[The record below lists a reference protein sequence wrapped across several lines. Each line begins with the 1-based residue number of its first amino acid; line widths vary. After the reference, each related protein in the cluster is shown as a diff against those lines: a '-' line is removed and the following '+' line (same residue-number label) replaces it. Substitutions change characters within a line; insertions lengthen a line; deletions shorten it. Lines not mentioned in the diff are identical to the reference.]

1 IDDLTRPIAA
11 KIIRER
17 SYQSEIE
24 DLVST
29 MNTCTSPSPS
39 SNTAPMPP
47 PTSNPL
53 KLFMEDI
60 EKSQTLTLY
69 EKYVKIQMYL
79 VSLKEEMSKIK
90 DLGLPNSK
98 RILDHAI
105 KTLEVEHNSV
115 SEKLKNVT
123 NQTGVTNVGVFPE
136 EMIRA
141 SQKPSPNPTNT
152 VLQAPQISMQSQQ
165 GTWHRGLGQQGSLQ
179 TIMQQ
184 QRYQMLQLRQA
195 RRQQQ
200 GLLQPQVISQLQQHM
215 IQQQQQIRQAQMQQ
229 LLQPQIMKLNPT
241 INEQSQL
248 QQHRELL
255 QQLGQQVFGQQE

>member
-1 IDDLTRPIAA
+1 
-11 KIIRER
+11 
-17 SYQSEIE
+17 
-24 DLVST
+24 

-39 SNTAPMPP
+39 SNTAPTP
-47 PTSNPL
+47 PTSDPL

-60 EKSQTLTLY
+60 EKSQTLTLHG
-69 EKYVKIQMYL
+69 KYVKIHMYL
-79 VSLKEEMSKIK
+79 VSLKEEMGKIK

-105 KTLEVEHNSV
+105 KTLEVEHDSV

-123 NQTGVTNVGVFPE
+123 NQTGVTNVGVFPK
-136 EMIRA
+136 EMIRV
-141 SQKPSPNPTNT
+141 SQKPSLNPTNT

-165 GTWHRGLGQQGSLQ
+165 GTWHRGLGQQGSVQ
-179 TIMQQ
+179 AIMQQ
-184 QRYQMLQLRQA
+184 QRYQMLQLHLA
-195 RRQQQ
+195 RRQQEQQQQ
-200 GLLQPQVISQLQQHM
+200 GLLQPQVMKPSQLQQQMIQQQQQM